1 LRPSEFTAF
10 GEDLAQLKGFVAAQ
24 ALRYGAIAVPTLIIT
39 GDLDE
44 VVPPDIHA
52 KALAAAVPGAELVVL
67 PGVGHMV
74 QFAAPDRV
82 TEAIAG
88 IENAELISRIDLR
101 VEGGGSSRTA
111 ADDSAARPSLHRTRP
126 RLKNGP

>member
-1 LRPSEFTAF
+1 LAQTGAELILRPSEFTAF
-10 GEDLAQLKGFVAAQ
+10 GEDLAQLKGFVTAQ
-24 ALRYGAIAVPTLIIT
+24 APRYGAIAVPTVIIT

-82 TEAIAG
+82 AGAIAG
-88 IENAELISRIDLR
+88 IEKRDAQNVGR
-101 VEGGGSSRTA
+101 
-111 ADDSAARPSLHRTRP
+111 ARQAGR
-126 RLKNGP
+126 